1 MLPKHS
7 CCILGKL
14 FMKNVCITN
23 TDFPDALSK
32 WYMIKYS
39 TLYILWLD
47 ICKFLIIFRKFRT
60 NQIDLRNH
68 YESVIFRDEM
78 TLLVLNCFLKIYFHC
93 CFFFKATNHQNVY
106 FWRVDFRLKVKLSP
120 LNVVLSYMNVYLIW
134 FCSHIWRPMM
144 NLIRR
149 FHGAMW
155 VVEWWYWVEDQRSR
169 SHRLTSPAIPSV
181 HRVHWVLLSTR
192 NQWSGWEFKPS
203 NYIKEMFLK
212 ESVTANMQF
221 STTTAVINYFLTF
234 SF

>member
-1 MLPKHS
+1 LLPKHS

-60 NQIDLRNH
+60 NQIDLRNYH
-68 YESVIFRDEM
+68 EHVIFRNEI
-78 TLLVLNCFLKIYFHC
+78 TLLVQSEYFLKTQFISNIYKQTTNVFDE
-93 CFFFKATNHQNVY
+93 FTFIFKWSWVP
-106 FWRVDFRLKVKLSP
+106 WMW
-120 LNVVLSYMNVYLIW
+120 SYHKWIAYLIW
-134 FCSHIWRPMM
+134 IFFSHIWHPMM

-149 FHGAMW
+149 FQGAMW

-192 NQWSGWEFKPS
+192 NQ
-203 NYIKEMFLK
+203 LK
-212 ESVTANMQF
+212 KCF
-221 STTTAVINYFLTF
+221 
-234 SF
+234 